1 MTKAK
6 EITGLNGAAS
16 ASDGIKLTL
25 TTRMDEM
32 CVGRDAALDW
42 SDIEGVH
49 DMRVAS
55 RRLRSALHDF
65 APYLRKRRLS
75 VARGELKAVAGALG
89 KVRDHDVAIE
99 ELEKLAAGAPPEIAA
114 GIEKFADER
123 RAARVGTR
131 AMLLDALTEQ
141 AITQLREDFSGALER
156 AVKPRGKR
164 QKKKKKRD
172 GESADESFT
181 FRDAGRE
188 IITARLAEV
197 HELSASLYHPL
208 DAEPLHRLRIAA
220 KRLRYAIELFSQCF
234 PAGTLRPFAEEVAAL
249 QSSLGTLHDCDE
261 WIAALGARL
270 ARQAPSGHSDDHSG
284 GRHGVA
290 IDDHAD
296 AGDSAAG
303 QSERCAAVWLLNRF
317 VKTRAKHFR
326 LSLARWNEWETNR
339 FVARLH
345 DALVMDARLPAHY
358 SGNGEPLSPEEID
371 VVTVVESEAHHAA
384 SSPVGES
391 EQAAGE

>member
-1 MTKAK
+1 
-6 EITGLNGAAS
+6 
-16 ASDGIKLTL
+16 
-25 TTRMDEM
+25 
-32 CVGRDAALDW
+32 
-42 SDIEGVH
+42 
-49 DMRVAS
+49 
-55 RRLRSALHDF
+55 
-65 APYLRKRRLS
+65 
-75 VARGELKAVAGALG
+75 
-89 KVRDHDVAIE
+89 
-99 ELEKLAAGAPPEIAA
+99 
-114 GIEKFADER
+114 
-123 RAARVGTR
+123 
-131 AMLLDALTEQ
+131 MLLDALTEQ
-141 AITQLREDFSGALER
+141 AIAQLREDFSGALEK

-164 QKKKKKRD
+164 RRKKKRE

-234 PAGTLRPFAEEVAAL
+234 PAGTLKPFAEEVAAL

-270 ARQAPSGHSDDHSG
+270 ARQAPSGHSDDHG

-290 IDDHAD
+290 IGDHAD
-296 AGDSAAG
+296 DGDSAAR

-326 LSLARWNEWETNR
+326 LSLARWNEWETSG
-339 FVARLH
+339 FIARLH
-345 DALVMDARLPAHY
+345 DALVVDARLPAHY
-358 SGNGEPLSPEEID
+358 SGNGEPLSLEEID
-371 VVTVVESEAHHAA
+371 VVTVIESEAQHAA
-384 SSPVGES
+384 SSPVGAD
-391 EQAAGE
+391 AAGCGRVKIFSSCRAEKADRA

>member
-6 EITGLNGAAS
+6 EITGLDGAAS

-25 TTRMDEM
+25 LTRMDEM
-32 CVGRDAALDW
+32 CAGRDAALDW

-123 RAARVGTR
+123 RAARVETR

-141 AITQLREDFSGALER
+141 AIAQLREDFSGALEK

-164 QKKKKKRD
+164 RKKKRN
-172 GESADESFT
+172 GERADESFT

-234 PAGTLRPFAEEVAAL
+234 PAGTLKPFAEEVAAL

-270 ARQAPSGHSDDHSG
+270 ARRAKRAQAADDDG
-284 GRHGVA
+284 GGVET
-290 IDDHAD
+290 DHA
-296 AGDSAAG
+296 AHGDVAAAFD
-303 QSERCAAVWLLNRF
+303 SERCAAVWLLNRF

-339 FVARLH
+339 FIARLH
-345 DALVMDARLPAHY
+345 DALVVDARLPAHY
-358 SGNGEPLSPEEID
+358 SGNGEPLSSEEID
-371 VVTVVESEAHHAA
+371 VVTVIESETQHAP
-384 SSPVGES
+384 SSPVGADA
-391 EQAAGE
+391 QPAGE

>member
-6 EITGLNGAAS
+6 EITGLDGAAS

-25 TTRMDEM
+25 LTRMEEM
-32 CVGRDAALDW
+32 CAGRDAALDW

-99 ELEKLAAGAPPEIAA
+99 ELEKLAAGAPPEIVA

-123 RAARVGTR
+123 RAARVKTR

-141 AITQLREDFSGALER
+141 AIAQLREDFSGALEK

-164 QKKKKKRD
+164 RKKKRN
-172 GESADESFT
+172 GERADESFT

-234 PAGTLRPFAEEVAAL
+234 PAGTLKPFAEEVAAL

-270 ARQAPSGHSDDHSG
+270 ARRAKRTQAADDDASG
-284 GRHGVA
+284 VET
-290 IDDHAD
+290 DHAARAD
-296 AGDSAAG
+296 VAAASD
-303 QSERCAAVWLLNRF
+303 SERCAAVWLLNRF

-339 FVARLH
+339 FITRLH

-358 SGNGEPLSPEEID
+358 SGNGEPLSLEEID
-371 VVTVVESEAHHAA
+371 VVTVIESEAQHAA
-384 SSPVGES
+384 SSPVGADA
-391 EQAAGE
+391 QAAGE

>member
-25 TTRMDEM
+25 MTRMDEM

-141 AITQLREDFSGALER
+141 AIAQLREDFSGALEK
-156 AVKPRGKR
+156 AVRPRGKR
-164 QKKKKKRD
+164 RRKKKHK

-220 KRLRYAIELFSQCF
+220 KRLRYAIELFSQGF
-234 PAGTLRPFAEEVAAL
+234 PAGALKPFAEEVAAL

-270 ARQAPSGHSDDHSG
+270 ARQAPSGHSDDHG
-284 GRHGVA
+284 GGWHGVA

-296 AGDSAAG
+296 DGDSAAR

-326 LSLARWNEWETNR
+326 LSLGRWNEWETNR
-339 FVARLH
+339 FVARLQS
-345 DALVMDARLPAHY
+345 ALVMDARLPAHY
-358 SGNGEPLSPEEID
+358 SGNGEPLSLEEID
-371 VVTVVESEAHHAA
+371 VVTVVESETQHAA
-384 SSPVGES
+384 SSPVGADAP
-391 EQAAGE
+391 AAGE